1 MKNNSRL
8 SYLKSLYFAELK
20 KAEISVPTEERFF
33 LKAEAQAILETHHLQ
48 KQITYALNEFTE
60 NTQAE
65 KEDIGAMMGV
75 LAHVSAELLTFAAA
89 NHGEL
94 FAKFL
99 LVRFNKTVAQSMEV
113 IQHASKSTSAI
124 DTL

>member
-1 MKNNSRL
+1 MKNNPRL

-33 LKAEAQAILETHHLQ
+33 LKAEAPAILETHHLQ

-75 LAHVSAELLTFAAA
+75 LAHVSAEILTFAAT

-99 LVRFNKTVAQSMEV
+99 LVRLNKTVTQAMEAL
-113 IQHASKSTSAI
+113 QDETKSASTVN
-124 DTL
+124 TL